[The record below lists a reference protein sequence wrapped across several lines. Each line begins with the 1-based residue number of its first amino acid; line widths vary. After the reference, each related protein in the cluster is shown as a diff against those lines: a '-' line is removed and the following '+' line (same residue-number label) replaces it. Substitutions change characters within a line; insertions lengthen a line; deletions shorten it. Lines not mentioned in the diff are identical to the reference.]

1 MQLDL
6 EDLRQHHLT
15 EADRYLAIARNWTAS
30 AEKETTRA
38 DGRAN
43 GVRRDDFEACARSA
57 MVFAE
62 QHRTFAMLAAA
73 AITQAA
79 SAKAAT

>member
-1 MQLDL
+1 MQLDFTH
-6 EDLRQHHLT
+6 LRQHHLT

-30 AEKETTRA
+30 AEAEARRT

-57 MVFAE
+57 LVIAE
-62 QHRTFAMLAAA
+62 QHQVFAQLADGAARAAA
-73 AITQAA
+73 G
-79 SAKAAT
+79 AKAA